1 MIFVTVGTQ
10 DRPFTRLIKAVDE
23 AVKLGRIKDE
33 VIVQAGAS
41 EYKSEYIKVLNYVP
55 FEEFNKYINN
65 ADIIITHGGV
75 GSILSAIKLGKKVI
89 AVPRLKKYE
98 EHINNHQLQ
107 VIEKMTKDGYI
118 LSTEDENMIAE
129 KVKEIA
135 NFIPK
140 VYTSNTEKFVTNF
153 KKILDEVIN

>member
-23 AVKLGRIKDE
+23 AVKMGKIKDE
-33 VIVQAGAS
+33 VIVQAGIS
-41 EYKSEYIKVLNYVP
+41 EYKSEYIKILNYVP
-55 FEEFNKYINN
+55 FEEFNKYVNT

-75 GSILSAIKLGKKVI
+75 GSILNAIKLGKKVI

-98 EHINNHQLQ
+98 EHVNDHQLQ

-118 LSTEDENMIAE
+118 LSVEDENMIAE
-129 KVKEIA
+129 KIKEIA
-135 NFIPK
+135 NFTPK
-140 VYTSNTEKFVTNF
+140 VYTSNTENFISNF
-153 KKILDEVIN
+153 KNILDETIK